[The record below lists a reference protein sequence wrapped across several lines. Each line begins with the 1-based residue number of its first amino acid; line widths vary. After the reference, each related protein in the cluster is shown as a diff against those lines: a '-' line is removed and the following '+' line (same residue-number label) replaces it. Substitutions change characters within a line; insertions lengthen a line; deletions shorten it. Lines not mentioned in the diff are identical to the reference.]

1 MAWACFEGPWF
12 FLVSTDIRPD
22 APGCH
27 IGGLLMDRRDFVKTA
42 GWGTAA
48 MLLNSRVGSGQTNQ
62 GRPAP
67 PPIEVHGIAPSKPSP
82 LGIPGLFPGRVVEV
96 FHADS
101 ISGNRV
107 SQPIVGRML
116 NEGMKELTG
125 ESSSTAAWQRFIE
138 PHDVVG
144 IKINSS
150 GAPVCYSS
158 PEIVREIIAA
168 LRSIGVPAQNI
179 VVFDRYS
186 DEIEMGAYHA
196 LVPAG
201 TRVVGIECGA
211 FDASRY
217 DFDVYCDANFFGES
231 ETRCFL
237 AKVVTQDVTKIINI
251 PTMKDHS
258 AAGVTGCLK
267 NLGYGCFN
275 NVARTHQQPYT
286 YTDPF
291 IGYLC
296 STEPLRSKA
305 VLNIMDGM
313 REVWHGGPLTSNW
326 DFVYEAKTLFIGTD
340 PVGVDTVELEAIEKK
355 RREEGA
361 ISVWDNDPNTLTT
374 DDDEFY
380 RNSHKNLYYRQPGH
394 IAAAGKLGLGVSDLK
409 LIDHRQLR
417 LT

>member
-1 MAWACFEGPWF
+1 
-12 FLVSTDIRPD
+12 
-22 APGCH
+22 
-27 IGGLLMDRRDFVKTA
+27 MDRRDFVKTA

-48 MLLNSRVGSGQTNQ
+48 LLLNSGVGRGQANP
-62 GRPAP
+62 GRPALP
-67 PPIEVHGIAPSKPSP
+67 QIDVHGIPHSKASP

-107 SQPIVGRML
+107 SQLIVGRML

-125 ESSSTAAWQRFIE
+125 ESSPAAAWQRFIE

-168 LRSIGVPAQNI
+168 LRSIGVSAQNI

-186 DEIEMGAYHA
+186 YEIEMGSYQA
-196 LVPAG
+196 LVPVG
-201 TRVVGIECGA
+201 TQLVGIECGA

-217 DFDVYCDANFFGES
+217 DFDVYCDADFFGES
-231 ETRCFL
+231 ETRSFL
-237 AKVVTQDVTKIINI
+237 AKVVTQEVTKIINV
-251 PTMKDHS
+251 PTMKDH
-258 AAGVTGCLK
+258 AASGVTGCLK

-286 YTDPF
+286 FTDPF

-326 DFVYEAKTLFIGTD
+326 EFVYEAKTLFIGTD
-340 PVGVDTVELEAIEKK
+340 PVGMDTVELEAIEKK
-355 RREEGA
+355 RREQGA
-361 ISVWDNDPNTLTT
+361 ISVWDNDPKTLTT
-374 DDDEFY
+374 DSGEFY
-380 RNSHKNLYYRQPGH
+380 RNPDKNLFVRQPGH
-394 IAAAGKLGLGVSDLK
+394 IAAAGKLGLGVSDVK

>member
-1 MAWACFEGPWF
+1 
-12 FLVSTDIRPD
+12 
-22 APGCH
+22 
-27 IGGLLMDRRDFVKTA
+27 MDRRDFVKTA

-48 MLLNSRVGSGQTNQ
+48 LLLNSRVGIGQANQ

-96 FHADS
+96 FHPDS

-125 ESSSTAAWQRFIE
+125 ESSPAAAWQSFIE

-158 PEIVREIIAA
+158 PEIVREIVAA
-168 LRSIGVPAQNI
+168 LRSIGVPAHNI

-186 DEIEMGAYHA
+186 YEIEMGSYQT
-196 LVPAG
+196 LVPVG
-201 TRVVGIECGA
+201 IRVVGIESGA

-217 DFDVYCDANFFGES
+217 DFDVYCDADFFGES

-237 AKVVTQDVTKIINI
+237 AKVVTQEFTKIINI

-258 AAGVTGCLK
+258 ASGVTGCLK

-286 YTDPF
+286 YTDPL

-340 PVGVDTVELEAIEKK
+340 PVGMDTVELEAIEKK

-374 DDDEFY
+374 NSDEFY
-380 RNSHKNLYYRQPGH
+380 RNPDKNLYFRQPGH

-409 LIDHRQLR
+409 RIDHRHLR

>member
-22 APGCH
+22 VPGCH

-158 PEIVREIIAA
+158 PEIVREIVAA

-186 DEIEMGAYHA
+186 DEIEMGAYHV

>member
-1 MAWACFEGPWF
+1 M
-12 FLVSTDIRPD
+12 
-22 APGCH
+22 
-27 IGGLLMDRRDFVKTA
+27 MDRRDFVKTA

-48 MLLNSRVGSGQTNQ
+48 LLFNSGVGRGQASPSQ
-62 GRPAP
+62 PAP
-67 PPIEVHGIAPSKPSP
+67 PPIEVHGIPPSKPSP

-96 FHADS
+96 FHGDS

-125 ESSSTAAWQRFIE
+125 ESSPAAAWQRFIE

-150 GAPVCYSS
+150 GAPVCFSS
-158 PEIVREIIAA
+158 PEIVREIVAA
-168 LRSIGVPAQNI
+168 LRSIGVPAENI

-186 DEIEMGAYHA
+186 DEIELASYQA

-201 TRVVGIECGA
+201 IRLLGIEHGA
-211 FDASRY
+211 FDAARY
-217 DFDVYCDANFFGES
+217 DFDVYCDADFFGES
-231 ETRCFL
+231 ETRCYL
-237 AKVVTQDVTKIINI
+237 AKVVTQELTKIINI

-258 AAGVTGCLK
+258 ASGVTGCLK
-267 NLGYGCFN
+267 NIGYGCFN
-275 NVARTHQQPYT
+275 NVARTHQLPYT
-286 YTDPF
+286 FTDPL

-296 STEPLRSKA
+296 STEPLRSKT
-305 VLNIMDGM
+305 VLHIMDGM
-313 REVWHGGPLTSNW
+313 REVWHGGPITSHW
-326 DFVYEAKTLFIGTD
+326 EFVYEAKTLFIGTD

-355 RREEGA
+355 RREEGVS
-361 ISVWDNDPNTLTT
+361 SVWDIDPSTLTT
-374 DDDEFY
+374 DDAEFHQ
-380 RNSHKNLYYRQPGH
+380 NPLKNLYFRQPGH

-409 LIDHRQLR
+409 LIDHHQLR

>member
-1 MAWACFEGPWF
+1 
-12 FLVSTDIRPD
+12 
-22 APGCH
+22 
-27 IGGLLMDRRDFVKTA
+27 MDRRHFVKSA
-42 GWGTAA
+42 GWGTAGL
-48 MLLNSRVGSGQTNQ
+48 LLNSAISRGQGNP

-67 PPIEVHGIAPSKPSP
+67 PPIEVHGTPPAKPSP

-96 FHADS
+96 FHGDS

-107 SQPIVGRML
+107 SQPTIGRML
-116 NEGMKELTG
+116 DEGMKELTG
-125 ESSSTAAWQRFIE
+125 ERSAAAAWQRFIE

-168 LRSIGVPAQNI
+168 LRGIGVPAHNI

-186 DEIEMGAYHA
+186 HEIDMGGYQT
-196 LVPAG
+196 LLPVG
-201 TRVVGIECGA
+201 VRVVGIEHGA
-211 FDASRY
+211 FDAARY
-217 DFDVYCDANFFGES
+217 DLDVYCEANFFGEW
-231 ETRCFL
+231 ETRCFI
-237 AKVVTQDVTKIINI
+237 AKLVTHELTKIINI

-258 AAGVTGCLK
+258 ASGVTGCLK

-275 NVARTHQQPYT
+275 NVARSHQQPYT
-286 YTDPF
+286 YTDPL

-296 STEPLRSKA
+296 SAEPLRSKT
-305 VLNIMDGM
+305 VLHIMDGM
-313 REVWHGGPLTSNW
+313 REVWHGGPQTWLW
-326 DFVYEAKTLFIGTD
+326 DFIFEAKTLFIGTD
-340 PVGVDTVELEAIEKK
+340 PVGMDTIELAAIEKK
-355 RREEGA
+355 RSEEGA
-361 ISVWDNDPNTLTT
+361 SSVWDNDPKSLTT
-374 DDDEFY
+374 DSDEFH
-380 RNSHKNLYYRQPGH
+380 RNSHKNMYFRQPGH

>member
-1 MAWACFEGPWF
+1 
-12 FLVSTDIRPD
+12 
-22 APGCH
+22 
-27 IGGLLMDRRDFVKTA
+27 MDRRDFVKAA
-42 GWGTAA
+42 GLGTAA
-48 MLLNSRVGSGQTNQ
+48 LLLNSGAGKGQSNP
-62 GRPAP
+62 GRPEL
-67 PPIEVHGIAPSKPSP
+67 PPIEVHGTTHSKPSP

-101 ISGNRV
+101 ISGNRI
-107 SQPIVGRML
+107 SQPIIGRML
-116 NEGMKELTG
+116 SEGMKELTG
-125 ESSSTAAWQRFIE
+125 ESSPAAAWQKFIE

-144 IKINSS
+144 IKINPS

-158 PEIVREIIAA
+158 PEIVREVIAA
-168 LRSIGVPAQNI
+168 LRSIGLPPQNI

-186 DEIEMGAYHA
+186 YEMEMGSYQA
-196 LVPAG
+196 LVPVG
-201 TRVVGIECGA
+201 TRLVGIECGA

-217 DFDVYCDANFFGES
+217 DLDVYCDANFFGES
-231 ETRCFL
+231 ETRSFL
-237 AKVVTQDVTKIINI
+237 AKVVTQELTKIINI

-275 NVARTHQQPYT
+275 NVARTHQAPYT
-286 YTDPF
+286 FTDPF

-340 PVGVDTVELEAIEKK
+340 PVGMDTVELAAIEKK

-361 ISVWDNDPNTLTT
+361 ISVWDNDPKTLTT
-374 DDDEFY
+374 DSAEFY
-380 RNSHKNLYYRQPGH
+380 RNPDKNLFFRQPGH

-417 LT
+417 LA

>member
-1 MAWACFEGPWF
+1 
-12 FLVSTDIRPD
+12 
-22 APGCH
+22 
-27 IGGLLMDRRDFVKTA
+27 MDRRHFVKSA
-42 GWGTAA
+42 GWGTAG
-48 MLLNSRVGSGQTNQ
+48 LLFNSAIARGQVNP
-62 GRPAP
+62 GRPTP
-67 PPIEVHGIAPSKPSP
+67 PPIEVHGIPPLKPSP

-96 FHADS
+96 FHGDS

-107 SQPIVGRML
+107 SQPIIGRML
-116 NEGMKELTG
+116 DEGMKELTG
-125 ESSSTAAWQRFIE
+125 ERSAAAAWQRFIE

-158 PEIVREIIAA
+158 PEVVREIIAA
-168 LRSIGVPAQNI
+168 VRQIGVPAHNI

-186 DEIEMGAYHA
+186 HEIDMGAYQT
-196 LVPAG
+196 LLPVEV
-201 TRVVGIECGA
+201 RVVGIEHGA

-217 DFDVYCDANFFGES
+217 DLDVYCEASFFGEW
-231 ETRCFL
+231 ETKCYI
-237 AKVVTQDVTKIINI
+237 AKVVTQELTKIINI

-258 AAGVTGCLK
+258 ASGVTGCLK

-275 NVARTHQQPYT
+275 NVARSHQQPYT
-286 YTDPF
+286 YTDPL

-296 STEPLRSKA
+296 STEPLRSKT
-305 VLNIMDGM
+305 VLHIMDGM
-313 REVWHGGPLTSNW
+313 REVWHGGPQTWNW
-326 DFVYEAKTLFIGTD
+326 DFMFEAKTLFIGTD
-340 PVGVDTVELEAIEKK
+340 PVGMDTIELAAIEKK

-361 ISVWDNDPNTLTT
+361 SSVWDNDPKSLTT
-374 DDDEFY
+374 DSDEFHN
-380 RNSHKNLYYRQPGH
+380 NSHKNMYFRQPGH

>member
-1 MAWACFEGPWF
+1 
-12 FLVSTDIRPD
+12 
-22 APGCH
+22 
-27 IGGLLMDRRDFVKTA
+27 MDRRDFVKTA

-48 MLLNSRVGSGQTNQ
+48 MLLNSAAGRGQVNPC
-62 GRPAP
+62 RPAV
-67 PPIEVHGIAPSKPSP
+67 PPIEVHGIPPGKPSP
-82 LGIPGLFPGRVVEV
+82 LGIPGLYPGRVVEV
-96 FHADS
+96 FHNDA
-101 ISGNRV
+101 ISDNHV

-125 ESSSTAAWQRFIE
+125 EKSARAAWAKFIE

-158 PEIVREIIAA
+158 PELVREIIAA
-168 LRSIGVPAQNI
+168 VHSVGVPAQNV

-186 DEIEMGAYHA
+186 HEIDMGSYQT
-196 LVPAG
+196 LVPVG
-201 TRVVGIECGA
+201 TRVVGIEHGA
-211 FDASRY
+211 YDAARY
-217 DFDVYCDANFFGES
+217 DFDVYCDANFFGET

-237 AKVVTQDVTKIINI
+237 AKVVTQELTKILNI
-251 PTMKDHS
+251 PTFKDHS

-275 NVARTHQQPYT
+275 NVARSHQQPYS
-286 YTDPF
+286 YTDPL

-296 STEPLRSKA
+296 STEPLRSRT
-305 VLNIMDGM
+305 VLHVMDGM
-313 REVWHGGPLTSNW
+313 REVWHGGPITWNW
-326 DFVYEAKTLFIGTD
+326 DFIYEAKTLFVGTD
-340 PVGVDTVELEAIEKK
+340 PVGMDTIELEAIEKK

-361 ISVWDNDPNTLTT
+361 PSIWVNDSKTLTL
-374 DDDEFY
+374 DGDEFH
-380 RNSHKNLYYRQPGH
+380 RNPKTNLYFRQPGH

>member
-1 MAWACFEGPWF
+1 MHRGVHWK
-12 FLVSTDIRPD
+12 
-22 APGCH
+22 
-27 IGGLLMDRRDFVKTA
+27 LLMDRRDFVKSA

-48 MLLNSRVGSGQTNQ
+48 LLLNSGVGRGQASP

-67 PPIEVHGIAPSKPSP
+67 PPIEVHGIRPRKPSP

-96 FHADS
+96 FHGDS
-101 ISGNRV
+101 ITGNRV
-107 SQPIVGRML
+107 SQPVVGRML

-125 ESSSTAAWQRFIE
+125 ERSPAAAWQRFIE

-150 GAPVCYSS
+150 GAPVCCSS
-158 PEIVREIIAA
+158 PEIVREIVAA
-168 LRSIGVPAQNI
+168 LRSIGVPADRI

-186 DEIEMGAYHA
+186 YEIELGAYPT
-196 LVPAG
+196 LMPVD
-201 TRVVGIECGA
+201 TRLVGIEYGA
-211 FDASRY
+211 FDAERY
-217 DFDVYCDANFFGES
+217 DFDVYCDANFFGEA

-237 AKVVTQDVTKIINI
+237 AKVVTQEVTKIINI

-275 NVARTHQQPYT
+275 NVARSHQAPYT
-286 YTDPF
+286 YTDPL

-305 VLNIMDGM
+305 VLHIMDGM
-313 REVWHGGPLTSNW
+313 REVWHGGPITSNW
-326 DFVYEAKTLFIGTD
+326 EFVFEAKTLFLGTD
-340 PVGVDTVELEAIEKK
+340 PVAVDTIELEAIEKK

-361 ISVWDNDPNTLTT
+361 ISLWDHDPNTLTT
-374 DDDEFY
+374 NDAEFH
-380 RNSHKNLYYRQPGH
+380 RNSHKNMYLRQPGH
-394 IAAAGKLGLGVSDLK
+394 IASAGKLGLGESDLK
-409 LIDHRQLR
+409 RIDHRQLR

>member
-1 MAWACFEGPWF
+1 
-12 FLVSTDIRPD
+12 
-22 APGCH
+22 
-27 IGGLLMDRRDFVKTA
+27 MDRRDFIKTT

-48 MLLNSRVGSGQTNQ
+48 LLLNSGVARGQANQ
-62 GRPAP
+62 AIHGRSAP
-67 PPIEVHGIAPSKPSP
+67 PPIEVHGTTPSKHSP
-82 LGIPGLFPGRVVEV
+82 TGIPGLFPGRVVEV
-96 FHADS
+96 FHEDS

-107 SQPIVGRML
+107 SQPIIGRML

-125 ESSSTAAWQRFIE
+125 ERSSEAAWQRFIE
-138 PHDVVG
+138 PHDIVG

-179 VVFDRYS
+179 VVFDRYA
-186 DEIEMGAYHA
+186 DEIEMASYQT
-196 LVPAG
+196 LVPVG
-201 TRVVGIECGA
+201 TRVVGIEYGA
-211 FDASRY
+211 FDAARY

-231 ETRCFL
+231 ETRSFL
-237 AKVVTQDVTKIINI
+237 AKVVTQELTKIINI

-258 AAGVTGCLK
+258 ASGVTGCLK

-286 YTDPF
+286 FTDPF

-305 VLNIMDGM
+305 VLNILDGM

-340 PVGVDTVELEAIEKK
+340 PVGVDTIELQAIEKK

-374 DDDEFY
+374 NSDEFY
-380 RNSHKNLYYRQPGH
+380 RNPDKNLYLRQPGH
-394 IAAAGKLGLGVSDLK
+394 IDAAGKLGLGVSDLK
-409 LIDHRQLR
+409 RIDHRQLR

>member
-1 MAWACFEGPWF
+1 
-12 FLVSTDIRPD
+12 
-22 APGCH
+22 
-27 IGGLLMDRRDFVKTA
+27 MDRRDFIKTT

-48 MLLNSRVGSGQTNQ
+48 LLLNSGVARGQENPPNQ
-62 GRPAP
+62 GRSAP
-67 PPIEVHGIAPSKPSP
+67 PPIEVHGIAPNKPSP

-107 SQPIVGRML
+107 SQPIIGRML

-125 ESSSTAAWQRFIE
+125 ESSPTAAWQRFIE
-138 PHDVVG
+138 PHDIVG

-158 PEIVREIIAA
+158 PEIVREIIAS

-179 VVFDRYS
+179 IVFDRYA
-186 DEIEMGAYHA
+186 DEIEMASYQT
-196 LVPAG
+196 LVPVG
-201 TRVVGIECGA
+201 TRVVGIEYGA
-211 FDASRY
+211 FDAARY
-217 DFDVYCDANFFGES
+217 DFDAYCDADFFGES
-231 ETRCFL
+231 ETRSYL
-237 AKVVTQDVTKIINI
+237 AKVVTQELTKIINI

-258 AAGVTGCLK
+258 ASGVTGCLK

-286 YTDPF
+286 FTDPF

-305 VLNIMDGM
+305 VLNILDGM

-326 DFVYEAKTLFIGTD
+326 KFVDEAKTLYIGTD
-340 PVGVDTVELEAIEKK
+340 PVAVDTVELEALEI
-355 RREEGA
+355 
-361 ISVWDNDPNTLTT
+361 
-374 DDDEFY
+374 
-380 RNSHKNLYYRQPGH
+380 
-394 IAAAGKLGLGVSDLK
+394 
-409 LIDHRQLR
+409 
-417 LT
+417 

>member
-1 MAWACFEGPWF
+1 
-12 FLVSTDIRPD
+12 
-22 APGCH
+22 
-27 IGGLLMDRRDFVKTA
+27 MDRRDFIKTT
-42 GWGTAA
+42 GWAA
-48 MLLNSRVGSGQTNQ
+48 ALLLNSSASRAQASQAVQ
-62 GRPAP
+62 GRSAP
-67 PPIEVHGIAPSKPSP
+67 PPIEVHGASHSEPSP

-96 FHADS
+96 FHQDAIAS
-101 ISGNRV
+101 NRV

-116 NEGMKELTG
+116 NQGMMELTG
-125 ESSSTAAWQRFIE
+125 DNSPAAAWQKFIQ

-168 LRSIGVPAQNI
+168 LRSTGVPAQNI
-179 VVFDRYS
+179 VVFDRYA
-186 DEIEMGAYHA
+186 DEIEIGSYHT
-196 LVPAG
+196 LVPVG
-201 TRVVGIECGA
+201 TRVVGIEYGA

-231 ETRCFL
+231 ETRSYL

-258 AAGVTGCLK
+258 ASGVTGCLK

-305 VLNIMDGM
+305 VLNILDGM
-313 REVWHGGPLTSNW
+313 RQVWHGGPLTSNW
-326 DFVYEAKTLFIGTD
+326 KFVYEAKTLFIGTD
-340 PVGVDTVELEAIEKK
+340 PVAVDTVELQAIEKK

-361 ISVWDNDPNTLTT
+361 ISVWDNDPSTLTE
-374 DDDEFY
+374 DSGEFY
-380 RNSHKNLYYRQPGH
+380 RNANKNLYLRQPGH

-409 LIDHRQLR
+409 LIDHHQLR

>member
-1 MAWACFEGPWF
+1 
-12 FLVSTDIRPD
+12 
-22 APGCH
+22 
-27 IGGLLMDRRDFVKTA
+27 MDRRDFVKTA
-42 GWGTAA
+42 GLGTAA
-48 MLLNSRVGSGQTNQ
+48 LLLNSGVGRGQASLGQ
-62 GRPAP
+62 PAT
-67 PPIEVHGIAPSKPSP
+67 PPIEVHGIPTSKPSP

-96 FHADS
+96 SHKDS

-107 SQPIVGRML
+107 SQPIIGRML

-125 ESSSTAAWQRFIE
+125 ETSPAAAWQRFIE

-144 IKINSS
+144 IKINPS

-158 PEIVREIIAA
+158 PEIVREIVAA

-179 VVFDRYS
+179 VVFDRYAY
-186 DEIEMGAYHA
+186 EIEMGSYQA
-196 LVPAG
+196 LIPAG
-201 TRVVGIECGA
+201 TRLVGIECGA

-217 DFDVYCDANFFGES
+217 DFDVYCDADFFGES
-231 ETRCFL
+231 ETRSFL
-237 AKVVTQDVTKIINI
+237 AKIVTQELTKIINI

-275 NVARTHQQPYT
+275 NVARTHQEPYT
-286 YTDPF
+286 FTDPF

-296 STEPLRSKA
+296 STEPLRSKS

-326 DFVYEAKTLFIGTD
+326 DFVSEAKTLFLGTD

-374 DDDEFY
+374 NSGEFY
-380 RNSHKNLYYRQPGH
+380 RNPDKNLFFRQPGH

-417 LT
+417 LA

>member
-1 MAWACFEGPWF
+1 
-12 FLVSTDIRPD
+12 
-22 APGCH
+22 
-27 IGGLLMDRRDFVKTA
+27 MDRRNFIKTT

-48 MLLNSRVGSGQTNQ
+48 LLLNSGVGKGQVNP
-62 GRPAP
+62 GRPAQ
-67 PPIEVHGIAPSKPSP
+67 PPIEVHGAPHSKPSP

-96 FHADS
+96 FHPDS
-101 ISGNRV
+101 IAANHV
-107 SQPIVGRML
+107 SQPIIGRML
-116 NEGMKELTG
+116 NQGMTELTG
-125 ESSSTAAWQRFIE
+125 ESTPEAAWKKFID
-138 PHDVVG
+138 PHDMVG
-144 IKINSS
+144 IKVNSS

-158 PEIVREIIAA
+158 PEIVREIIAS

-179 VVFDRYS
+179 LVFDRYA
-186 DEIEMGAYHA
+186 DEIEMASYQT

-201 TRVVGIECGA
+201 TRLVGIEYGA
-211 FDASRY
+211 FDVARY
-217 DFDVYCDANFFGES
+217 DLDVYCDADFFGES
-231 ETRCFL
+231 ETRSYL
-237 AKVVTQDVTKIINI
+237 AKVVTQDITKIINI

-258 AAGVTGCLK
+258 ASGVTGCLK

-286 YTDPF
+286 FTEPF

-340 PVGVDTVELEAIEKK
+340 PVAVDTVELQAIEKK

-361 ISVWDNDPNTLTT
+361 ISVWSNDPTTLTT
-374 DDDEFY
+374 SGEEFY
-380 RNSHKNLYYRQPGH
+380 KNADKNLYFRQPGH